1 MVWFPVSRARKLA
14 LSDGL
19 CGCFVNTKLHAS
31 RLECFSNQQLLEME
45 ESSAC
50 GFLET
55 QWQAQHCHRRK
66 ETNCANRLETTALQL
81 SMSWLKTPPPTLQR
95 PQQRLDSISSSLP
108 FYSYA
113 HEPECLF
120 LKNLRHTFYKKRIW
134 HFRSHWCFG
143 LLSTRDVG
151 HCRTTW
157 QNIIRLANLF
167 SSEMFWSHIYSK
179 IMTSRH
185 LNVIHF

>member
-95 PQQRLDSISSSLP
+95 PQQRLDSISSCLCIISPAFLRMRTSLSVY
-108 FYSYA
+108 FWKISDTHFTRRGFGISEVIDVLVY
-113 HEPECLF
+113 CLPGMWVIAEQPDKTSSG
-120 LKNLRHTFYKKRIW
+120 LQT
-134 HFRSHWCFG
+134 CFQV
-143 LLSTRDVG
+143 R
-151 HCRTTW
+151 C
-157 QNIIRLANLF
+157 
-167 SSEMFWSHIYSK
+167 SE
-179 IMTSRH
+179 
-185 LNVIHF
+185 VIFIAKLWPRGI

>member
-95 PQQRLDSISSSLP
+95 CNAPNSVLIRSPLP
-108 FYSYA
+108 
-113 HEPECLF
+113 CLF
-120 LKNLRHTFYKKRIW
+120 TRMRTSLSVYFWKISDT
-134 HFRSHWCFG
+134 HFTRRGFGISEVIDVLVYCLPGMWVIAEQPDKTSSGLQTCFQV
-143 LLSTRDVG
+143 R
-151 HCRTTW
+151 C
-157 QNIIRLANLF
+157 
-167 SSEMFWSHIYSK
+167 SE
-179 IMTSRH
+179 
-185 LNVIHF
+185 VIFIAKLWPRGI